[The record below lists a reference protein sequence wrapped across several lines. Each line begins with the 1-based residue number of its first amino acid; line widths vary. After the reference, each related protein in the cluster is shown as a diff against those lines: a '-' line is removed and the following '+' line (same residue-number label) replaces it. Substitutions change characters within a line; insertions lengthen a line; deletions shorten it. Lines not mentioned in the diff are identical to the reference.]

1 MSKRDKGTRMVHIPA
16 NKKFTRRE
24 SQPDSFFQ
32 KQPSWRFQFMDKEK
46 WSPVCK
52 INDLVE
58 KLCEYET
65 MTWAEI
71 DSASKSSKGS
81 RNHFIKVDRMDKKAR
96 ERLDELHLTYD
107 EYYSIALTGKARL
120 FGVLESGIFHVLWY
134 DQNHEV
140 CPTIKRHT

>member
-1 MSKRDKGTRMVHIPA
+1 MARNRKPKSNTPNPGKDPRGS
-16 NKKFTRRE
+16 F
-24 SQPDSFFQ
+24 QPDSYYL
-32 KQPSWRFQFMDKEK
+32 KQPSWRFKLMDKEV
-46 WSPVCK
+46 WPAAGCFDEIV
-52 INDLVE
+52 D
-58 KLCEYET
+58 KLSNYET

>member
-1 MSKRDKGTRMVHIPA
+1 
-16 NKKFTRRE
+16 
-24 SQPDSFFQ
+24 
-32 KQPSWRFQFMDKEK
+32 MDKEV
-46 WSPVCK
+46 WSATGFFGEIV
-52 INDLVE
+52 D
-58 KLCEYET
+58 KLSNYET

-71 DSASKSSKGS
+71 DGASKSAKGS
-81 RNHFIKVDRMDKKAR
+81 RNHFIKVNRMDKRAR

-140 CPTIKRHT
+140 CPSVKRYT